1 MVCVAKGGE
10 NMAIGDAVLKYR
22 QLTNTSQL
30 EVAME
35 TRIDRGSLSKME
47 RGVKSVPD
55 IYDADLSNVHYSIA
69 LEVAEER
76 TNNFVPNVLDDGPEF
91 CLYPSAIK
99 ERVMESLRALTSAYD
114 SVPMYGPV
122 ISQALGKKLW
132 HANRKALE
140 WLLVNQGKIEEQ
152 FKLNGKQLAKEHEQ
166 INKREEEQ
174 R

>member
-1 MVCVAKGGE
+1 
-10 NMAIGDAVLKYR
+10 MAIGDAVLKYR
-22 QLTNTSQL
+22 QLTNESQL
-30 EVAME
+30 EVA
-35 TRIDRGSLSKME
+35 TKARIDRGSLSKIE
-47 RGVKSVPD
+47 RGIKNLPD

-91 CLYPSAIK
+91 CLYPSAVK
-99 ERVMESLRALTSAYD
+99 ERVIESLRTLTTAYE

-122 ISQALGKKLW
+122 ISQAIGKKLW

-152 FKLNGKQLAKEHEQ
+152 FKLDGKQLAKEHEQ
-166 INKREEEQ
+166 MNKREEEG